1 MAKDVTKSTYT
12 YECGK
17 SKVTLVSPEKKGSLR
32 KNNSLDCLRIVYNQN
47 AVT

>member
-17 SKVTLVSPEKKGSLR
+17 SKVTLVSPEKKEVFE
-32 KNNSLDCLRIVYNQN
+32 KTIVWI
-47 AVT
+47 V